1 MQFTILTKSEDG
13 PCLYWCTGAGECLQ
27 AVADTLRLEK
37 RSHTLIACQSAD
49 WDRDYSPWP
58 APPVFGKQGFAGQG
72 EQTLAKI
79 RAFFTQDGAAERP
92 RAIGGYSLAGL
103 FSLWALSQDAGFAG
117 AASCSGSLW
126 YPGWAEYAQAR
137 YPQGSCVYLS
147 LGERGACA
155 QCGAG
160 QSRDATRARSA
171 ALLADAGIEDTTLV
185 WHPGGHFDQP
195 DGADDRRGLA
205 WLLKKL

>member
-1 MQFTILTKSEDG
+1 MPLQFTILTKSEDG

-103 FSLWALSQDAGFAG
+103 TEQLRIKN
-117 AASCSGSLW
+117 ASRPTML
-126 YPGWAEYAQAR
+126 
-137 YPQGSCVYLS
+137 
-147 LGERGACA
+147 
-155 QCGAG
+155 
-160 QSRDATRARSA
+160 RDAKLFLGCGRQGYRLRHQPASVVFSTF
-171 ALLADAGIEDTTLV
+171 LL
-185 WHPGGHFDQP
+185 
-195 DGADDRRGLA
+195 
-205 WLLKKL
+205 